1 MAGEIDSSVF
11 TELKN
16 QLDVL
21 IDKRAKKKT
30 SMHIAEVTDV
40 GDDGVIWV
48 QIPGNETPTPVVW
61 SGVDTKIGDQV
72 RVEISNGVA
81 KVTENL
87 TDPSAGIQV
96 VIEGQ
101 ELFNDSLQKMERVI
115 VADRVETT
123 KLLAQKAS
131 IDELEAVEAQIQEAS
146 IAVAYVGEL
155 TADEVTAADLVAA
168 NAYTSKLT
176 ADNIDADNFQAY
188 MGYITNLKAKYE
200 DAYSITAAIGEVEQL
215 HANYAALDASNIKEL
230 HSENAWI
237 NTLLVDTGLIAHE
250 GTIFTLDAIEVNAT
264 NITTG
269 TLDVERL
276 VVTDQEGHKHMLT
289 VNPNYDEND
298 PTSQPF
304 TQVKLDGDVIEDLT
318 ITADKIVAG
327 SITAEKITTEN
338 IVGEGGW
345 INLRNGTFSYG
356 DIQANDGISWDGQHL
371 SIRAS
376 DITFNITDPTTQE
389 PVSTDLSSAISDAL
403 AAIDDNAD
411 ALSANTDAIAQLQD
425 DTAEVQEAILAAND
439 SLETLNAEVFA
450 KMPSYFQMTET
461 VIDGVTRPLLVLG
474 GGSENELRAE
484 LTNDRLAF
492 VYQDAITGNTYT
504 PAYISTDSLMI
515 QKAEVVGDLFFGG
528 WVWQERGNGHMT
540 LRKAR

>member
-1 MAGEIDSSVF
+1 MAGEIDSGVF

-40 GDDGVIWV
+40 GADGVIWV
-48 QIPGNETPTPVVW
+48 QIPGNEMATPVVW

-101 ELFNDSLQKMERVI
+101 EVFDEKLSRIERVV

-131 IDELEAVEAQIQEAS
+131 IEELEAVEAEIQEAS
-146 IAVAYVGEL
+146 IAVAYIGEL
-155 TADEVTAADLVAA
+155 NAAEVTAADLITA
-168 NAYTSKLT
+168 NAYAEKLT
-176 ADNIDADNFQAY
+176 ADKIYADDFQAY
-188 MGYITNLKAKYE
+188 MGYITNLKAKYV
-200 DAYSITAAIGEVEQL
+200 DAFSITAAVETVEHL
-215 HANYAALDASNIKEL
+215 EADYARLDAANIGDA
-230 HSENAWI
+230 SIRSAWI
-237 NTLLVDTGLIAHE
+237 DQLLVQSGLIAHE
-250 GTIFTLDAIEVNAT
+250 GAIFTLDAIQVNAD
-264 NITTG
+264 NITAG
-269 TLDVERL
+269 TINVDRL
-276 VVTDQEGHKHMLT
+276 VVSG
-289 VNPNYDEND
+289 PNNEKYLVQIDEATGD
-298 PTSQPF
+298 PSY
-304 TQVKLDGDVIEDLT
+304 VKLDGDVIQDNT
-318 ITADKIVAG
+318 ITADKIVAQ

-376 DITFNITDPTTQE
+376 DIIFNIVNPETDT
-389 PVSTDLSSAISDAL
+389 PVSTNLSSVINDAM
-403 AAIDDNAD
+403 AAIDDN
-411 ALSANTDAIAQLQD
+411 SAAAMQNSQAISMLQA
-425 DTAEVQEAILAAND
+425 DTAEVQDAVLAANT
-439 SLETLNAEVFA
+439 SLQTLNNEVFGR
-450 KMPSYFQMTET
+450 MPSYFQMTET
-461 VIDGVTRPLLVLG
+461 IIDGVTRPLLILG
-474 GGSENELRAE
+474 GGTEYDLRAE
-484 LTNDRLAF
+484 LTNDQLAF
-492 VYQDAITGNTYT
+492 AYYDVMTGEKTV
-504 PAYISTDSLMI
+504 PAYISTDGLMI